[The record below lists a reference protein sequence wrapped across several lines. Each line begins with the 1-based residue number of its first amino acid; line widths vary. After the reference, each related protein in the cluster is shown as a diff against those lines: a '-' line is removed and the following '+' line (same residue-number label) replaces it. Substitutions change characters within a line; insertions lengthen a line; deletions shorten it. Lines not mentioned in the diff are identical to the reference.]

1 MGKVLFLKS
10 SSLENVALNNKIN
23 ERIGSFFM
31 AIHEEEVR
39 KAVEAGDISL
49 IIIYLKNV
57 SDKERSEISKILTG
71 ILTVPY
77 VLAGERED
85 LHKYFVANLQA
96 HILRYIK
103 TPILLS
109 AFIEEIKCILEKLGQ
124 SLPNNE
130 ELVKIAKKEIVE
142 KEAPKHLL
150 VVDDDLVALRT
161 MSNVLNPL
169 FKVSVAKSGA
179 AAISFLAKEHPDL
192 ILLDYQMPVCDGLQT
207 LEMIRAEED
216 YKNIPVFFLTGV
228 DDADLVKKAMA
239 LKPEGYILKSAGSEL
254 LISKIEA
261 FF

>member
-10 SSLENVALNNKIN
+10 SADENLALNKKIG

-31 AIHEEEVR
+31 AIHEGEVR
-39 KAVEAGDISL
+39 KAVESGDISL
-49 IIIYLKNV
+49 IVIYLKDT
-57 SDKERSEISKILTG
+57 SDSERAEISKILTS
-71 ILTVPY
+71 ILNVPY
-77 VLAGERED
+77 ILAGVRED

-96 HILRYIK
+96 HVLRYIK

-109 AFIEEIKCILEKLGQ
+109 SFIEEIKNVLVELGEDVPDETKL
-124 SLPNNE
+124 P
-130 ELVKIAKKEIVE
+130 KIAKKEIVE
-142 KEAPKHLL
+142 KEEPKHIL
-150 VVDDDLVALRT
+150 VVDDDVIALRT
-161 MSNVLNPL
+161 MSKVLKDL

-207 LEMIRAEED
+207 LEMIRAED
-216 YKNIPVFFLTGV
+216 VYKDIPVFFLTGV

-239 LKPEGYILKSAGSEL
+239 LKPEGYILKSAGPEL